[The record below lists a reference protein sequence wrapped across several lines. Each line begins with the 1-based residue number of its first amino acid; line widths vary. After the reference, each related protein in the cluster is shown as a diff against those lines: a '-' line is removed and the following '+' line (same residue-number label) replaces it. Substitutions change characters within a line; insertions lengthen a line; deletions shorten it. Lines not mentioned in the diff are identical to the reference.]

1 MPTRSTHVK
10 SPAQQF
16 ALVFGVVYLLIG
28 ILGFSTVSGADDK
41 LFDVFSINLLHNIVH
56 LAVGAAFLIGSSTRP
71 RAKKVSL
78 VVGIVYGVVALLGF
92 ANILIVDLLDL
103 NAADNFLH
111 LATAVLSIYFGTA
124 GAEGARPAVT

>member
-1 MPTRSTHVK
+1 MSTRGTTVR

-16 ALVFGVVYLLIG
+16 ALVAGVVYLLIG
-28 ILGFSTVSGADDK
+28 ILGFSIVSGADDK
-41 LFDVFSINLLHNIVH
+41 LFEIFGVNLMHNIVH
-56 LAVGAAFLIGSSTRP
+56 LAVGAAFLLGSSNRP
-71 RAKKVSL
+71 RAKKVNL
-78 VVGIVYGVVALLGF
+78 VVGIVYGVVSLLGF

-111 LATAVLSIYFGTA
+111 LATAVLAIYFGTA

>member
-1 MPTRSTHVK
+1 MSTRGTTVR

-16 ALVFGVVYLLIG
+16 ALVAGVIYLLIG
-28 ILGFSTVSGADDK
+28 ILGFSTVTGADDK
-41 LFDVFSINLLHNIVH
+41 LFDVFGINLLHNIVH

-71 RAKKVSL
+71 RAKKVNF
-78 VVGIVYGVVALLGF
+78 VVGILYGIVALLGF

-111 LATAVLSIYFGTA
+111 LASAVLSLYFGTA